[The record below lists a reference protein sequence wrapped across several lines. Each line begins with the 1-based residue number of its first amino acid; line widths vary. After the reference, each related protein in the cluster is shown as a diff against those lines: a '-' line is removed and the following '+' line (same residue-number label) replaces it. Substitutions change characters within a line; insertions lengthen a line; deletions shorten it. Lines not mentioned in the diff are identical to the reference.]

1 MKAKKITIV
10 FNAPVVLGFALVSLV
25 VLGLDN
31 LLGGRLIIRYFCVY
45 RSSLTDPF
53 TYLRLFTHVLGHA
66 DYSHYISNILL
77 MLVVGPSLEDGYGS
91 KNLLKAIVITALATG
106 LVQFIFF
113 PGTAL
118 LGASGIVFMMIVMS
132 SFAGYKSG
140 TIPVTLILVFA
151 LYVGQEVVDAVFKT
165 DNVSQ
170 LTHIIG
176 GICGAAFGFTLTGR
190 GRR

>member
-77 MLVVGPSLEDGYGS
+77 MLVVGPSLEDRYGS